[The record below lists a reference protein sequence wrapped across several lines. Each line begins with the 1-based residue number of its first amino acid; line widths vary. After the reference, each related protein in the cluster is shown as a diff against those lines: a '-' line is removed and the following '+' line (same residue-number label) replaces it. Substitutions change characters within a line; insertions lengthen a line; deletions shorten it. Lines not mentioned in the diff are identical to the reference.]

1 MACPPI
7 ITGDEFL
14 LRTLSHIDCQAQ
26 LLGSYGYQALGQ
38 PGSPASTLIL
48 GLLTLFIAFFGIR
61 LMFGPSPASRDVVFD
76 VIKIGI
82 VLTLAFSWPAFRT
95 VVYDVTLKGP
105 AEVAS
110 ILQSSSGNAAS
121 TGLANRLQDTD
132 NAIAELT
139 QLGAGRNTGALIDA
153 GAPGGDFQSS
163 ALRDDDA
170 YGSARL
176 LFLSSIIGTLALLR
190 IAGGLLLALAPLV
203 AGLYFFAQSRG
214 VFAGWLKGLVF
225 TFAGSIGATMVLSV
239 ELAILRPWLAD
250 ALRVRNLGYAT
261 PSAPTELF
269 AITLAFAA
277 ALLLMLWLLAK
288 VTFYQGWLTLP
299 DIPRLDD
306 LPSQPTPAFA
316 SPETAARVQILRSER
331 LSNTIERTIT
341 RETVKT
347 NERLLQ
353 GSGSL
358 PPQRSDG
365 STEFGGSA
373 PPRLGSSY
381 RRPSSRPS
389 RAAQNR
395 DRTS

>member
-26 LLGSYGYQALGQ
+26 LIGSYGYQALGQ

-61 LMFGPSPASRDVVFD
+61 LMFGPPLASRDVVFD

-110 ILQSSSGNAAS
+110 ILQSSSGNGTSAS
-121 TGLANRLQDTD
+121 FANRLQDTD

-139 QLGAGRNTGALIDA
+139 RLGAGRNTGAIIDES
-153 GAPGGDFQSS
+153 APSGNFQST
-163 ALRDDDA
+163 ALQDDEA

-176 LFLSSIIGTLALLR
+176 LFLSSVIGTLALLR
-190 IAGGLLLALAPLV
+190 IAAGLLLALAPLV
-203 AGLYFFAQSRG
+203 AALYFFTQTRG
-214 VFAGWLKGLVF
+214 IFAGWLKGLVF

-239 ELAILRPWLAD
+239 ELAILGPWLTD
-250 ALRVRNLGYAT
+250 ALSVRGLGYAT

-269 AITLAFAA
+269 AITLAFAVT
-277 ALLLMLWLLAK
+277 LLLMFWLLAK
-288 VTFYQGWLTLP
+288 VSFYRGWLTLP
-299 DIPRLDD
+299 DFPRFEDRLH
-306 LPSQPTPAFA
+306 QPVPALM
-316 SPETAARVQILRSER
+316 PQEAATRVQFLRAER
-331 LSNTIERTIT
+331 LSNTIERSTS
-341 RETVKT
+341 RETVRT
-347 NERLLQ
+347 NERLIE
-353 GSGSL
+353 GSS
-358 PPQRSDG
+358 
-365 STEFGGSA
+365 GGSSSTSSGQA
-373 PPRLGSSY
+373 SSTTSGPTRLGSSH
-381 RRPSSRPS
+381 RRPSNRPS

-395 DRTS
+395 DRSS

>member
-14 LRTLSHIDCQAQ
+14 VRTLSHIDCQAQ
-26 LLGSYGYQALGQ
+26 LIGSYGYQALGQ
-38 PGSPASTLIL
+38 PGSPASTLVL

-61 LMFGPSPASRDVVFD
+61 LMFGPPLASRDVVID
-76 VIKIGI
+76 VIKVGI

-110 ILQSSSGNAAS
+110 VIQSSSGQGNGAGFAE
-121 TGLANRLQDTD
+121 RLQQTD

-139 QLGAGRNTGALIDA
+139 KLGAGRNTGALIDA
-153 GAPGGDFQSS
+153 DIPGGSFQSA
-163 ALRDDDA
+163 ALQDDSA

-176 LFLSSIIGTLALLR
+176 LFLSGVIGTLALLR
-190 IAGGLLLALAPLV
+190 IAAGLLLALAPVV

-214 VFAGWLKGLVF
+214 IFAGWLKGLVF
-225 TFAGSIGATMVLSV
+225 TFAGSIGATIVLSV
-239 ELAILRPWLAD
+239 ELAILQPWLTD
-250 ALRVRNLGYAT
+250 ALRVRGLGYAT

-269 AITLAFAA
+269 SITLAFAV

-288 VTFYQGWLTLP
+288 VSFYRGWISLP
-299 DIPRLDD
+299 DFPRFDD
-306 LPSQPTPAFA
+306 LQREPAPIFTP
-316 SPETAARVQILRSER
+316 PETATRVQFLRAER
-331 LSNTIERTIT
+331 LSNTIERSAS
-341 RETVKT
+341 RETVRTK
-347 NERLLQ
+347 ERLIEGP
-353 GSGSL
+353 GSSSPGTSSG
-358 PPQRSDG
+358 PAPASY
-365 STEFGGSA
+365 GG

-395 DRTS
+395 DRSS